1 MGIGDVGKTVAKDT
15 PEEDIKI
22 AKSFATYMEEHANL
36 ETMIQKG
43 KGKLKWE
50 RDMPK
55 EIEEKLEK
63 LAAGDF
69 KANTGEIIHDILG
82 AANKVF
88 KDMSDVG
95 DHKKRAKYRFSS
107 KTLMGLLPEKYLV
120 PIEKMID
127 EGKIQLD
134 FYDILGEVAK
144 LP

>member
-1 MGIGDVGKTVAKDT
+1 VAKDT
-15 PEEDIKI
+15 PEEDIKL
-22 AKSFATYMEEHANL
+22 AKTFASYMDDNAAL

-88 KDMSDVG
+88 RDMSDVG
-95 DHKKRAKYRFSS
+95 DHKKRAKYR
-107 KTLMGLLPEKYLV
+107 
-120 PIEKMID
+120 
-127 EGKIQLD
+127 
-134 FYDILGEVAK
+134 
-144 LP
+144 

>member
-1 MGIGDVGKTVAKDT
+1 MKEAGKTVVKDT
-15 PEEDIKI
+15 AEEDIKL
-22 AKSFATYMEEHANL
+22 AKTFQAYMEEHSNL
-36 ETMIQKG
+36 DTMIQKG

-63 LAAGDF
+63 LAKGDF

-88 KDMSDVG
+88 RDMSDVG

-107 KTLMGLLPEKYLV
+107 KTLMGLLPEKFLV

-127 EGKIQLD
+127 D
-134 FYDILGEVAK
+134 D
-144 LP
+144 